1 MPEIASARAECY
13 ATFTFSA
20 VTYRLATRGFTRSNA
35 SYDPVLV
42 DPLVLTT
49 AFSENG
55 ILMGRRFQLEI
66 VAEPGSTYRTLVQN
80 NSLAGT
86 PITIEVVTTVT
97 YTDGSTA
104 EQAFTQV
111 LSIGG
116 DALRP
121 GRVVLD
127 VVDLEDERLNA
138 SYPTALLTADEF
150 PKADPDG
157 VGKPIPFPVGTAL
170 KLPGRLLAQQL
181 AWDGTKK
188 VAEWI
193 YALCELE
200 WQSYPI
206 TAVSTGA
213 KQFTVGSDIR
223 PQVNVGDAVWV
234 FDPASRSNSTNAGKY
249 TIGSISYSAPNTT
262 ITVNETIGSATVSSS
277 INIPPRVLAVYRDGR
292 LLTSTEYT
300 VEVLDNLAGPVPA
313 ANSDFSNASAEW
325 SAISSGTGM
334 ASVAAG
340 VANLSGDGGQ
350 TNYGWVRLSAAG
362 IGASVSV
369 RRHQYTMQ
377 RVTVTGSGSVWM
389 HSTSATPTPVA
400 GNGTLIAAGA
410 PTRALVRNAN
420 GTADLRVSFATFG
433 TGVAASVTLDNW
445 QIEQPAKPQLLL
457 RFYQEQRDPGGRLY
471 TIEADVLGYRSRN
484 VSDEIKR
491 LLVAA
496 GASAGAASF
505 GAAATIATNNVML
518 VDCDY
523 GARGQRKFRAILEDL
538 LFFARG
544 ALVRGSTGDYDI
556 VQDTSA
562 SNVGTLDELQG
573 DLIEVQGVQRPPRVL
588 SKAVQYRPSARN
600 PNELQ
605 HTITRTVSG
614 GILGAESP
622 RPLPYVRDHEAAD
635 RFLCYLANRA
645 AANGKMSGR
654 VLLARPALGVVYTIS
669 SAPTY
674 ASTKDWFLWNLRHEL
689 NGVTFD
695 ALEYSSAVHTYTP
708 NPYPADADPGYTPD
722 YSQTPPAAP
731 TALKITAAA
740 AVIANDGDT
749 TARIT
754 CECVP
759 PAELGRAVVRGHPQ
773 RDERSDAR
781 SRRLRR
787 GEQQGYVEHRRA
799 ATRRGVQAHRVRRER
814 LRRAGHG
821 AGHVRR
827 HGHRRWRRG
836 DHVHHAGR
844 DSRAVER
851 GQLQR
856 QPGHGPHRERV
867 VARGER
873 QQPVGLRAR
882 ARRGRRL
889 LRSVPR
895 AGHELP
901 RHGREHRHGI
911 HLPREGA
918 RYLRQRERQL
928 RHQRLGEPERKHP
941 GRNERQRHRLVDG
954 SHGQPNRHHHH
965 FGGVGQPGRLDG
977 GRGHF
982 ALARQG
988 ASSRRRA
995 DGQRERERGHER
1007 REQLEHHVPRVPRA
1021 RPCHHVGGT
1030 EQPAQPQPHLAEHE
1044 RHVLGRPL
1052 VTP

>member
-759 PAELGRAVVRGHPQ
+759 PAVNWAELWFVAIHNVTSEVTPVRG
-773 RDERSDAR
+773 DYDAANNKVT
-781 SRRLRR
+781 SNIGGLRP
-787 GEQQGYVEHRRA
+787 GEVYKLTAYAVNGFGVLGTVQGTFDATAIGGGGAVTTFTTPGVTAVPSNVASCSASQGMGRIVNVSWPVVSANNLWGYVLERDAGGGYSEVFRGQATSYRDTGVSIGTAYTYRVKARDTYGNVSASYATSGSVNPSGNIQGGTSGNDIGSSTVATGNRTGITTISA
-799 ATRRGVQAHRVRRER
+799 AWANLGGSTVAVAISHSLGKVPVLGGVQTGSASASVATSAVSSSSITF
-814 LRRAGHG
+814 RAFLVPDL
-821 AGHVRR
+821 ATTSV
-827 HGHRRWRRG
+827 
-836 DHVHHAGR
+836 A
-844 DSRAVER
+844 
-851 GQLQR
+851 
-856 QPGHGPHRERV
+856 PNNPH
-867 VARGER
+867 
-873 QQPVGLRAR
+873 
-882 ARRGRRL
+882 
-889 LRSVPR
+889 
-895 AGHELP
+895 
-901 RHGREHRHGI
+901 
-911 HLPREGA
+911 
-918 RYLRQRERQL
+918 
-928 RHQRLGEPERKHP
+928 
-941 GRNERQRHRLVDG
+941 
-954 SHGQPNRHHHH
+954 SHNHTWPNTSGT
-965 FGGVGQPGRLDG
+965 F
-977 GRGHF
+977 
-982 ALARQG
+982 
-988 ASSRRRA
+988 SA
-995 DGQRERERGHER
+995 D
-1007 REQLEHHVPRVPRA
+1007 LW
-1021 RPCHHVGGT
+1021 
-1030 EQPAQPQPHLAEHE
+1030 
-1044 RHVLGRPL
+1044 
-1052 VTP
+1052 